1 MMIWVNG
8 AFGSGKTQTSFELQ
22 RRIPNSFVYDPENA
36 GYFIRRN
43 MPKELSK
50 GDFQNFPMW
59 REINYSLL
67 KYIDSKYDGIII
79 VPMTVVDP
87 IIFDEI
93 VGELRKSGVTVN
105 HFTLWASRDVLEKRL
120 RSRGEG
126 KNSWAAQQIDRCLS
140 GLSNDVF
147 QQRIATENMS
157 IEAVAETIASI
168 LNISLLPDHRG
179 WLKKRV
185 DRIKTQVKHIRFFN

>member
-1 MMIWVNG
+1 MIWVNG
-8 AFGSGKTQTSFELQ
+8 AYGSGKTQTSFELQ

-147 QQRIATENMS
+147 QQRIVTENMS
-157 IEAVAETIASI
+157 IEAVAETIASL